1 MRKVSAKLIT
11 DVVRDLCIDANINLR
26 RDIFSALKK
35 AYIVEK
41 NRRAKQILEILLTN
55 AEIAKTKLLPICQDT
70 GMVVVHIQL
79 GQDVRIV
86 GGDLKS
92 AINKGVRLGY
102 REAFLRKSVV
112 SDPLPLQRIN
122 SGTNAPAIIYT
133 DIVKGN
139 KLKLT
144 VSPKGFGC
152 ENVSRIKMFDPTADI
167 DELEDFVVETVKEA
181 GSKPCPPV
189 YVGIGIGGTMEKS
202 ALLSKEALLRPIT
215 KKNEKLNLA
224 RLEKRLLKR
233 INSLGIGPMGLGG
246 RTTALGVSILAYPT
260 HIAGLPVSVSISCH
274 ATRSATKII

>member
-1 MRKVSAKLIT
+1 MRKINVKQIT
-11 DVVRDLCIDANINLR
+11 EAVRKLCIDANINLR
-26 RDIFSALKK
+26 KDIFSALKN
-35 AYIVEK
+35 AYLFEK
-41 NRRAKQILEILLTN
+41 NRRAKRILEILLTN
-55 AEIAKTKLLPICQDT
+55 AELAKTKMLPICQDT
-70 GMVVVHIQL
+70 GMVVVHIKL

-102 REAFLRKSVV
+102 KEGFLRKSIV
-112 SDPLPLQRIN
+112 SDPLQRIN
-122 SGTNAPAIIYT
+122 SGTNEPAIIYT
-133 DIVKGN
+133 DIVRGN
-139 KLKLT
+139 KIKIT

-152 ENVSRIKMFDPTADI
+152 ENVSRIKMFDPTANLN
-167 DELEDFVVETVKEA
+167 ELEDFVVETAKEA
-181 GSKPCPPV
+181 GSKPCPPI

-215 KKNEKLNLA
+215 KKNELSHLA

-246 RTTALGVSILAYPT
+246 KTTALGVSISAYPT

-274 ATRSATKII
+274 ATRSASKVI